1 MLPFAL
7 RRPWLLLRD
16 LWVDRDEP
24 DLDKL
29 RETRAPERFL
39 WAILPHAART
49 FSACI
54 AMLPAPDDPLVF
66 HRLALFTAGFK
77 PAGKRKNN

>member
-24 DLDKL
+24 DLEKL
-29 RETRAPERFL
+29 RNTRAPEAFL

-54 AMLPAPDDPLVF
+54 ILLPSRMARAAAVTSRSVEHL
-66 HRLALFTAGFK
+66 RC
-77 PAGKRKNN
+77 